1 MLSLSPR
8 HPTVRSCRFLLALL
22 GFAVPLALGACGGD
36 DSPLAP
42 TDPSPTPDEQTLAP
56 AEQTDAP
63 DLLLAGTGQRILFSS
78 ARTGAGYDI
87 FRMDPQ
93 GYNVVR
99 MTSFGYYGSEP
110 AWSADNKR
118 IAMIRP
124 RRDGANVEHSDIFLM
139 NADGT
144 NKHWARSQPSSFNI
158 RFPSWSRDGV
168 HLVVAVFFGGT
179 PFLATMDVTNGNLTF
194 VKFAGKV
201 IQGNYPSYDPTG
213 KKILYVN
220 ATGKIIQMIDPATDT
235 GYWLVTSETVMASPR
250 FSPDGTKIAFSK
262 LVGSN
267 IDVYVK
273 YLYGGTVKRLTT
285 DPAWDGS
292 PTWSPDGTRIAFESA
307 RTGKSQ
313 IYVMSASTG
322 GNVTRITHTATH
334 EKYPAWSH

>member
-1 MLSLSPR
+1 MLSPSPR
-8 HPTVRSCRFLLALL
+8 QPTLRSSRFLLALL
-22 GFAVPLALGACGGD
+22 ALAAPLAFGACGGD
-36 DSPLAP
+36 SPLAP
-42 TDPSPTPDEQTLAP
+42 ADPSPTPDEQAP
-56 AEQTDAP
+56 ASTEQTAAP
-63 DLLLAGTGQRILFSS
+63 DLALATTWQRILFSS
-78 ARTGAGYDI
+78 ARKGGYDL
-87 FRMDPQ
+87 FKMDPQ

-99 MTSFGYYGSEP
+99 MTSFGYYASEP

-144 NKHWARSQPSSFNI
+144 NKHWARSQPSVFDI
-158 RFPSWSRDGV
+158 RFPSWSSDGV
-168 HLVVAVFFGGT
+168 HLAVSVFLGGK
-179 PFLATMDVTNGNLTF
+179 PYLATMDVTNGNLAF
-194 VKFAGKV
+194 VTFAGKI

-213 KKILYVN
+213 KKILYLN
-220 ATGKIIQMIDPATDT
+220 ATGKIIAMIDPATDT
-235 GYWLVTSETVMASPR
+235 GYWLVTSETIMASPR
-250 FSPDGTKIAFSK
+250 FSPDGTKIAYSK

-322 GNVTRITHTATH
+322 GNLTRITHTATD